1 RGIKLIIADT
11 EESAVFDLKWTI
23 EAVANIVDNGIK
35 YTKRGG
41 SVKIQV
47 ESYSSF
53 VRMDVTD
60 NGIGIAET
68 EQASVFNRF
77 YRSEMVSEEPGV
89 GIGLYLAR
97 EVMKA
102 QDGYIKVSSRIG
114 DGSQFSLFFLKEE
127 ISQN

>member
-1 RGIKLIIADT
+1 MQFQEKAGKRGIKLIIADT
-11 EESAVFDLKWTI
+11 EEAAVFDLKWTI

-35 YTKRGG
+35 YTKPGG

-77 YRSEMVSEEPGV
+77 T
-89 GIGLYLAR
+89 
-97 EVMKA
+97 
-102 QDGYIKVSSRIG
+102 D
-114 DGSQFSLFFLKEE
+114 
-127 ISQN
+127 QNGK